1 MAALVYRDTT
11 SENRSYWKNEMG
23 QALREIQQ
31 LYEGKI
37 EAMRSEMEIQFSHKV
52 CTLADISLL
61 SAN

>member
-23 QALREIQQ
+23 NALREIQQ

-37 EAMRSEMEIQFSHKV
+37 EAMRTEMETQYSMKV
-52 CTLADISLL
+52 CTPFAILL
-61 SAN
+61 H